1 MLPSREGLAPL
12 VAVGAPLVSNGGQY
26 TRHAPEQALAPRLSF
41 SKRYSV
47 WPRLSTMIR
56 PKALEPLATV
66 ATRADDPL
74 EATAAPTPANARTAR
89 TVIPNTTVL
98 SPFISGL
105 L

>member
-1 MLPSREGLAPL
+1 
-12 VAVGAPLVSNGGQY
+12 

-56 PKALEPLATV
+56 PKALEPVATD

-74 EATAAPTPANARTAR
+74 EATAVPTPANARTAR
-89 TVIPNTTVL
+89 TVIPNTTVF

-105 L
+105 LRCVITFLSTRGAPGSDQGAEGA